1 MQSLYTAQTFLGFM
15 GCIWSEASV
24 ILNLRCLL
32 LQGRAWL
39 KDTRNG
45 WNRKMRMLGG
55 LSYAL
60 GLMPLALCTAK
71 YPSLLPKLVGAEISR
86 TSQFLA
92 STTFTNFNIG

>member
-1 MQSLYTAQTFLGFM
+1 MQSLYTALTFLGFM

-24 ILNLRCLL
+24 ILSLQCLL

-55 LSYAL
+55 LSYVL

-71 YPSLLPKLVGAEISR
+71 YPSLLPKLVGAEI
-86 TSQFLA
+86 LKA
-92 STTFTNFNIG
+92 SLLLVSTISTNSNIG

>member
-1 MQSLYTAQTFLGFM
+1 MQSLYTALTFLGFM

-24 ILNLRCLL
+24 ILSLQCLL
-32 LQGRAWL
+32 LQGRAWW

-55 LSYAL
+55 LSYVLA
-60 GLMPLALCTAK
+60 LMPLALCTAR

-86 TSQFLA
+86 TGQFLA
-92 STTFTNFNIG
+92 STTSTNSNIG